1 MRVSEKQKSWFVR
14 LAPFVVIGSA
24 ILLSIY
30 YDLGAYISPEALVAN
45 KDMVFAWIESRP
57 IATGIVFATAY
68 AAMVAFSLPVASG
81 LTLLAGLLFG
91 AWWGFFWS
99 FLGAMGGATAVYLVA
114 RFALGDLL
122 HARSGTWVAKLEKGF
137 HKNEFSYLLMLRLL
151 IVVPF
156 FAINAASGLLNVR
169 IVPYVLATAIGIIPA
184 TLLKTFLV
192 GGEIRDSFLLHN
204 TLPPLESLL
213 LDPRLWIAMLALAA
227 LSLATIAAKRI
238 AGDHVKELKS

>member
-1 MRVSEKQKSWFVR
+1 MSEKQKSWIMR
-14 LAPFVVIGSA
+14 LAPFAVIA
-24 ILLSIY
+24 LALVLSIVF
-30 YDLGAYISPEALVAN
+30 DLGAYISPEALVAN
-45 KDMVFAWIESRP
+45 KDLIFGWIDAHPVLTGLGFA
-57 IATGIVFATAY
+57 FAY
-68 AAMVAFSLPVASG
+68 AVMVAFSLPVASG

-122 HARSGTWVAKLEKGF
+122 HARSGSWVAKLEKGF
-137 HKNEFSYLLMLRLL
+137 HANEFSYLLMLRLL

-156 FAINAASGLLNVR
+156 FAINAVAGLLNVR
-169 IVPYVLATAIGIIPA
+169 LMPYLLATGIGIIPA

-192 GGEIRDSFLLHN
+192 GGEIRDSFLLNN

>member
-1 MRVSEKQKSWFVR
+1 MSLTQKSWVLR
-14 LAPFVVIGSA
+14 LTPVAVIVLA
-24 ILLSIY
+24 VILSFSF
-30 YDLGAYISPEALVAN
+30 DLRSVFSPEGLIAN
-45 KDMVFAWIESRP
+45 KDRVFAWINARP
-57 IATGIVFATAY
+57 MVTGVVFAGLY
-68 AAMVAFSLPVASG
+68 AVMVALSLPVASG

-137 HKNEFSYLLMLRLL
+137 HENEFSYLLMLRLL

-156 FAINAASGLLNVR
+156 FAINAVSGLLNVR
-169 IVPYVLATAIGIIPA
+169 LSNYVLATGFGIIPA

-227 LSLATIAAKRI
+227 LSLGTIFAKRM
-238 AGDHVKELKS
+238 AGDHVKELRS